1 MIDQLTPRERQ
12 ITTMLGDGKAPR
24 VRASELGI
32 AVVTVRQMA
41 YRVMEKTG
49 ALSVTHLAV
58 MAATGELEDSTE

>member
-12 ITTMLGDGKAPR
+12 ITTLRGDGKPPR
-24 VRASELGI
+24 VIATELGI

-49 ALSVTHLAV
+49 ALTVTHL
-58 MAATGELEDSTE
+58 GL